1 MKNFCFLLVILC
13 FRTTIN
19 IPIKE
24 NPIFLTNNSYPFVLS
39 TLDDY
44 FYVITK
50 GKDFK
55 IDKISGDIYNISEN
69 NLDRQNYIYIFDNS
83 NNNYIFY
90 SNKYYEIIYNPFIS
104 YKEII
109 ISSKPQDGN
118 GNGGNNMHNVGSIAK
133 DNDFIIYGYDNN
145 NLIFSSKSREF
156 RAQQHIT
163 NINEKLSCKFAGG
176 EIYVC
181 FMIINNNLNVNCL
194 KYQIFQNSTQDSLTI
209 DTNTQ
214 GWAYNSITSFGIFDI
229 DKNKINTKLFCRKVI
244 GQYTINCK
252 FWQVYW
258 ENEKCKSNTLGEGDM
273 ILSTSGD
280 FTENN
285 CYFSEYNYYSIGGT

>member
-39 TLDDY
+39 TIDDC

-69 NLDRQNYIYIFDNS
+69 ILDSQNYIYIFDNS

-145 NLIFSSKSREF
+145 NLFFSSKSREF
-156 RAQQHIT
+156 RAQQYIT

-181 FMIINNNLNVNCL
+181 FMIINTVL
-194 KYQIFQNSTQDSLTI
+194 YQP
-209 DTNTQ
+209 
-214 GWAYNSITSFGIFDI
+214 
-229 DKNKINTKLFCRKVI
+229 
-244 GQYTINCK
+244 
-252 FWQVYW
+252 
-258 ENEKCKSNTLGEGDM
+258 
-273 ILSTSGD
+273 
-280 FTENN
+280 
-285 CYFSEYNYYSIGGT
+285 